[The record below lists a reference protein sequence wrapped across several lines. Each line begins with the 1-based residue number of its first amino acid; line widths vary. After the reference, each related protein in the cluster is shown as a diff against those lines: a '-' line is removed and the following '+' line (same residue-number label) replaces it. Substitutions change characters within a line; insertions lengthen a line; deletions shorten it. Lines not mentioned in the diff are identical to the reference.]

1 MKLRQTCSRKFLL
14 SALVP
19 LLFAACG
26 DDVTNT
32 DVTNVTGAK
41 TVADLS
47 KAGKCDSAS
56 VGELV
61 LNSEDGGL
69 YVCNGKKWLSTA
81 GEGAGDVGCELNSVT
96 VDGVDGVEIVCGN
109 AKDTVLNGAKGD
121 KGNPGNPGNP
131 GAAGT
136 ICSAQKIDGVGVEIT
151 CDGTIID
158 TLKNGAKG
166 DPGDA
171 GTICTS
177 RKIDGVGVEITC
189 DGAIVDTLKN
199 GAPGDAGTSCTA
211 EPYDDGIETGVVVS
225 CDGVAIDTILNGAK
239 GDPGEAGA
247 SCTGRSI
254 AGVGIEVSC
263 GGVVIDTLKNG
274 TNNARFCGE
283 TLYNVETRF
292 CDERDKK
299 LYKWIRIGGQVWMA
313 ENLNY
318 EYTYTSSYGTFTYF
332 NWCYSN
338 SADSCAKYG
347 RLYAWSA
354 AMDSLETG
362 CGYGVTCTASAGR
375 AQGICPNG
383 WHLPDSTEIEAL
395 IMAVGGADSAGTM
408 LKSTMGWDNDGNGSD
423 AYGFSAL
430 PAGMKNY
437 DGSFTWA
444 NINTYFWSSSD
455 RSMNNAIA
463 INLYHGRATPYVS
476 AFAKRNGYSIRC
488 VQD

>member
-1 MKLRQTCSRKFLL
+1 MKLRKASLAKIVL

-19 LLFAACG
+19 IALVACG

-41 TVADLS
+41 TVADLAA
-47 KAGKCDSAS
+47 AGKCDSSAL
-56 VGELV
+56 GDLV
-61 LNSEDGGL
+61 LNAEDGGL
-69 YVCNGKKWLSTA
+69 YACNGKKWLSTA
-81 GEGAGDVGCELNSVT
+81 GESAGEIGCELNSVT
-96 VDGVDGVEIVCGN
+96 VDGVEGVEIVCGD
-109 AKDTVLNGAKGD
+109 AKDTVLNGAKCD

-136 ICSAQKIDGVGVEIT
+136 ICSARTIDGVGVEIT
-151 CDGTIID
+151 CDGAVID

-166 DPGDA
+166 DPGDP
-171 GTICTS
+171 GTICTG
-177 RKIDGVGVEITC
+177 RKIAEGYELTC

-199 GAPGDAGTSCTA
+199 GAPGEAGTSCTA
-211 EPYDDGIETGVVVS
+211 EPYDDGVETGVVVS

-274 TNNARFCGE
+274 ASNARFCGE
-283 TLYNVETRF
+283 TLYNVETHF

-299 LYKWIRIGGQVWMA
+299 VYKWIRIGDQVWMG

-318 EYTYTSSYGTFTYF
+318 DYKIDGASYGSY
-332 NWCYSN
+332 CYKN

-347 RLYAWSA
+347 RHYTWAA
-354 AMDSLETG
+354 AMDTAVTG
-362 CGYGVTCTASAGR
+362 CGYRVTCAASAGR
-375 AQGICPNG
+375 VQGICPDG
-383 WHLPDSTEIEAL
+383 FHLPDTAEMNELLA
-395 IMAVGGADSAGTM
+395 AVAENLDTAGTA
-408 LKSTMGWDNDGNGSD
+408 LKTTEGWANNGNGTNSS
-423 AYGFSAL
+423 GFAWL
-430 PAGMKNY
+430 PAGFKNSTSTAF
-437 DGSFTWA
+437 GGVGTA
-444 NINTYFWSSSD
+444 GHLWSSVQYSSAMYAYRLTVNDANTNVISYHDD
-455 RSMNNAIA
+455 R
-463 INLYHGRATPYVS
+463 R
-476 AFAKRNGYSIRC
+476 FGYSVRC